1 MWSGRKALLFFMGDT
16 DNDNNL
22 LSLMTK
28 YDNDYEFAEFSI
40 IGRKDDGEWS
50 LQYDVDKHGYTVP
63 SNDAFHFAP
72 LENDANEF
80 RGYFQVPDELAENTE
95 KVELVFNICGK
106 EVIYSMSEE

>member
-1 MWSGRKALLFFMGDT
+1 MGDT

-28 YDNDYEFAEFSI
+28 YDNDHEFAEFSI

-72 LENDANEF
+72 LENDAHEF

-95 KVELVFNICGK
+95 KVELVFKVCGK